1 MFEVIAYP
9 ADATPFVVVSTD
21 DRDEANAIYSKVG
34 QAFISQGLPTS
45 VGLDRRDPTAPQGWR
60 ELQATRAGLIRP
72 VFPRN

>member
-21 DRDEANAIYSKVG
+21 ERDEALSVYRKVG
-34 QAFISQGLPTS
+34 QAFISQGLPTA

-60 ELQATRAGLIRP
+60 EIESTRRGRRP